1 MKLAHDY
8 VAPWPL
14 QVERLV
20 QLLVAHGMDKGSVQ
34 GVLQQVEE
42 ETGWGSDGGD
52 QEGEEGEGQ
61 EAGPDE
67 DLT

>member
-1 MKLAHDY
+1 M
-8 VAPWPL
+8 
-14 QVERLV
+14 ERLV
-20 QLLVAHGMDKGSVQ
+20 QLLVAHGMEKDSVQ

-52 QEGEEGEGQ
+52 QEGEEGEEVE
-61 EAGPDE
+61 EAGQDE